1 MKTFAEKIKTDFHRI
16 ETRYVLNDR
25 LFIFSVLRQRGGN
38 PTYSTTVEVNKKK
51 KILLEVF

>member
-51 KILLEVF
+51 ILLEVF